1 MMTASATTLSGA
13 IAFCDIVGFT
23 ELTADHGDEVAL
35 ALVEQ
40 HENLTRALLPDGAR
54 IVKQLGDGLLLFF
67 GEAAGAVDALVRL
80 HTDTRSATV
89 GDVPL
94 WIRTGLHWGSPRVR
108 GDDLIGHDV
117 NLASR
122 VVALAAPG
130 ELLVTD
136 AYVGAC
142 PSVRERLVELGPVFV
157 KGVSDP
163 IGVWRLRDELPQ
175 FDEL

>member
-1 MMTASATTLSGA
+1 MTTTHATTLSGA

-35 ALVEQ
+35 ALVEY
-40 HENLTRALLPDGAR
+40 HEAMTRALLPDGAR

-67 GEAAGAVDALVRL
+67 GDAPGAVDALVRL
-80 HTDTRSATV
+80 HADCRGAAV
-89 GDVPL
+89 AEVPL

-136 AYVGAC
+136 AYVDAC
-142 PSVRERLVELGPVFV
+142 PDTRERLVELGPVFV
-157 KGVSDP
+157 KGVTDP
-163 IGVWRLRDELPQ
+163 IGVWRLRDDHE
-175 FDEL
+175 DM